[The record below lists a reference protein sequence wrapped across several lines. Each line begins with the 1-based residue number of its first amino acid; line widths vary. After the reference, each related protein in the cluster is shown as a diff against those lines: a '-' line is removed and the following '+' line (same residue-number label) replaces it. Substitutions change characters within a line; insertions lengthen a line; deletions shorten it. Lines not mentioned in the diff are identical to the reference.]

1 MTPTN
6 KRIWLIDSTLRDGE
20 QAPGVS
26 FRCDEKLTIAEM
38 LAAVGV
44 DELEVGTPAMGP
56 SEQSAIRA
64 IHALHLPCRLTCWC
78 RALASDLK
86 LADACGTGS
95 VHIRTFVKK
104 RLITTS

>member
-6 KRIWLIDSTLRDGE
+6 KQIWLIDSTLRDGE

-26 FRCDEKLTIAEM
+26 FRSDEKLTIAEM

-56 SEQSAIRA
+56 SETGGHTGDSRASPPLSA
-64 IHALHLPCRLTCWC
+64 
-78 RALASDLK
+78 DLLVPGARK
-86 LADACGTGS
+86 
-95 VHIRTFVKK
+95 
-104 RLITTS
+104 